1 MFSNNKAGLFSL
13 PARYVMVAA
22 SRSGSTSA
30 LMRLSSPMA
39 STLASHSSRSLALR
53 LRAGT
58 VTDSFAASRFSAVPT
73 LTLMS
78 MAKIL
83 PCRRCCPP
91 PWPTLLII
99 GAGAKRRV
107 LAAGSRRRCLQR
119 RHRGHRPQPRAEAAA
134 PFGQIAKAA
143 GPRKFQRCGKNEVRH
158 ARRRLQQC
166 LPHLGFKHIRQPSG
180 TGCLMR
186 KQGWRSLVLRSA
198 HFTYPNRNAVAEAA
212 RRRLEPA
219 IRPVRIIR
227 RSMEA
232 GLAVE
237 AVEIRAND
245 LAVLKANSGIIN
257 EVGHPAGRINL
268 IIGTVDGARLGLDD
282 FDAFTQPLFDNQNAR
297 QPRIGRTRCD
307 VKLHRFWAPTVPPL
321 YDGATLL
328 IIAADEK
335 RRNRAR
341 AGRVDPAPW
350 PAMRI
355 YAIAPSSSPAPRRAS
370 AARWRTAS
378 PAPAPGWR

>member
-1 MFSNNKAGLFSL
+1 
-13 PARYVMVAA
+13 MVAA

-30 LMRLSSPMA
+30 LMRLSSPTA

-58 VTDSFAASRFSAVPT
+58 VTVSFAASRFSAVPT

-91 PWPTLLII
+91 PSPTLLII

-107 LAAGSRRRCLQR
+107 LAAGWWRRFLQ
-119 RHRGHRPQPRAEAAA
+119 RGHRRDRPQPSGEAGA

-180 TGCLMR
+180 TGGLMR
-186 KQGWRSLVLRSA
+186 KQGRRPFVLRSA

-212 RRRLEPA
+212 CHRLEPA
-219 IRPVRIIR
+219 VRPVRIIAVK
-227 RSMEA
+227 A

-237 AVEIRAND
+237 AVEIGADD
-245 LAVLKANSGIIN
+245 LTVLKADPGIID
-257 EVGHPAGRINL
+257 EVGHPAGRIDS

-307 VKLHRFWAPTVPPL
+307 VKLHRFWAPTGPPL
-321 YDGATLL
+321 CDGATLL
-328 IIAADEK
+328 IIAAGEK
-335 RRNRAR
+335 RRNLAR

-350 PAMRI
+350 PAIRI
-355 YAIAPSSSPAPRRAS
+355 YTIAPSSSPAPRRAS
-370 AARWRTAS
+370 AAPPRTAS